1 MILTVITLNANSN
14 KNGDRLSEKVMP
26 TLGCWFWAEAEF
38 EPNGYKKF
46 INQFSLNSAYNYL
59 TTSMRIPEKEVTDDD
74 VYDQIKAAAIYAQ
87 ERGVPMVTDLDV
99 RLARREFEANYP
111 DELQEMLLLHEVT
124 LSTKNS
130 VEAVIHSFDLSDHY
144 TD

>member
-46 INQFSLNSAYNYL
+46 INQFSLNSCAYPKL
-59 TTSMRIPEKEVTDDD
+59 HLSKIQ
-74 VYDQIKAAAIYAQ
+74 VYFSK
-87 ERGVPMVTDLDV
+87 
-99 RLARREFEANYP
+99 
-111 DELQEMLLLHEVT
+111 
-124 LSTKNS
+124 
-130 VEAVIHSFDLSDHY
+130 
-144 TD
+144 